1 MKTLLITL
9 AILCCIGCSENSNP
23 GSVVYSSRV
32 DTLYIAD
39 TTNSTDEHN
48 VFYLPDT
55 AVDSQ
60 YFFNPDRGD
69 YTLLVYT
76 TYPVSPNHNVTYC
89 RYDMELIGIE
99 DYKYSEAY
107 FDTLG
112 FYYKQ
117 IVYNKYGDTT
127 SIVTRR
133 YL

>member
-9 AILCCIGCSENSNP
+9 AIALCIGCSNDSNP

-32 DTLYIAD
+32 DTLYVID
-39 TTNSTDEHN
+39 TTANTDN

-69 YTLLVYT
+69 YSLIVYT
-76 TYPVSPNHNVTYC
+76 TYPVSKNHNVIYC
-89 RYDMELIGIE
+89 RYEMDLIYPV

-117 IVYNKYGDTT
+117 IMYNQDGDTI